1 MKILSIIP
9 IRAGSKRLKNK
20 NLLKLNGKPLVNH
33 ILDKLVSIQEITKI
47 IISTDYKNLNNF
59 YIE

>member
-33 ILDKLVSIQEITKI
+33 ILDKLVSIQEITK
-47 IISTDYKNLNNF
+47 
-59 YIE
+59 